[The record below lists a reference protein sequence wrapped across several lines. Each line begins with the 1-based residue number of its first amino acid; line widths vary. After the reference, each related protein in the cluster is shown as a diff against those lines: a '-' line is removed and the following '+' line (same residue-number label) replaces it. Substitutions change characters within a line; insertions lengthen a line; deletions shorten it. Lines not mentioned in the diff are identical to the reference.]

1 MTAPVPDDVD
11 QQTTEASSR
20 WQMRGLQ
27 GRVALLVVLG
37 FFGSM
42 VVPGWIAWHSL
53 AALTDRVVVE
63 READAIAAAKLV
75 ENVLQRDWRR
85 LQEVAA
91 APEAQSRQTDGAL
104 SPRDDALRSAYLKGE
119 LLDRAFITDASG
131 RVLAQDPPLRPGADP
146 VVPASRDAF
155 AAGRPS
161 VASVEQTPNGDRIYL
176 FVPIKDWRGTAVG
189 IAGGEIDPTSP
200 RMLALLREQP
210 VAPGGSIDL
219 VEASGRI
226 VASSNPE
233 RRSRH
238 DEHPRLIASLLQS
251 GASVNGMCT
260 SCHDRSKVDVEQVTA
275 MVPIRQMHW
284 VLSLREPEGAT
295 LADANRLRRS
305 LFFWVPLLVVLGLL
319 FADGV
324 AQSVLRPIGVLRR
337 AAERIAAG
345 DMDPAIPPLG
355 NDEVG
360 RLGRSLEHM
369 RSALKSSMEAIEQA
383 NATLEARVEERTRE
397 REVLYR
403 QLAERE
409 ESRGRLLRQVITAQ
423 EDERKR
429 LARDLHDETCQT
441 VSALAMRLETAVARL
456 PPGVDNAPL
465 VEARTLA
472 VRTLDELHRLIY
484 DLRPSV
490 LDDLGLWSAIAW
502 YAERQLTRNGVAVR
516 CEFNELEHRLPPLI
530 ETALFRVV
538 QEAISNIAKHA
549 RAEQVL
555 IQCGIAGDRLT
566 IEIEDDGEGF
576 DLAAVRRPTAEGHGW
591 GLLGISERVEA
602 LGGNIV
608 IDTAPGQGVR
618 LVVSVQVPAE
628 AARV

>member
-1 MTAPVPDDVD
+1 MA
-11 QQTTEASSR
+11 QAASSR

-37 FFGSM
+37 LFASM

-53 AALTDRVVVE
+53 AALTERIVIE
-63 READAIAAAKLV
+63 READAAVAARHV
-75 ENVLQRDWRR
+75 ENVLQREWRR

-91 APEAQSRQTDGAL
+91 APDAATRKVDAAL
-104 SPRDDALRSAYLKGE
+104 SPRDEALRSAYLKGE
-119 LLDRAFITDASG
+119 LIDRAFVTDADG
-131 RVLAQDPPLRPGADP
+131 RVQAQDPPLQPGAEAVIP
-146 VVPASRDAF
+146 FSRNALK
-155 AAGRPS
+155 AERPS
-161 VASVEQTPNGDRIYL
+161 ASAVSRTPNGDRIYL
-176 FVPIKDWRGTAVG
+176 FVPIKDWRGVPIG
-189 IAGGEIDPTSP
+189 VAGGEIDPASP
-200 RMLALLREQP
+200 RMIALLREQP
-210 VAPGGSIDL
+210 VAQGGSIDL
-219 VEASGRI
+219 VDAQGI
-226 VASSNPE
+226 VVASSE
-233 RRSRH
+233 VQRRGRR
-238 DEHPRLIASLLQS
+238 DEHPRLIASLIQS
-251 GASVNGMCT
+251 GTNVRGMCT
-260 SCHDRSKVDVEQVTA
+260 SCHDRSKVDDEQVTA
-275 MVPIRQMHW
+275 MVPVRQMHW
-284 VLSLREPEGAT
+284 ALSLREPETAT

-324 AQSVLRPIGVLRR
+324 SQSVLRPIGVLRR
-337 AAERIAAG
+337 AAERIASG
-345 DMDPAIPPLG
+345 EMDPAIPPLG
-355 NDEVG
+355 DDEVG

-369 RSALKSSMEAIEQA
+369 RSALKSSMDAIEQS
-383 NATLEARVEERTRE
+383 NATLEARVEDRTRE

-403 QLAERE
+403 QLAERDE
-409 ESRGRLLRQVITAQ
+409 ARGRLLRQVITAQ

-429 LARDLHDETCQT
+429 LARELHDETCQT

-456 PPGVDNAPL
+456 PAGVDSGPL
-465 VEARTLA
+465 VEARALA

-502 YAERQLTRNGVAVR
+502 YADRHLNTRGVAVR
-516 CEFNELEHRLPPLI
+516 CEFNDVERRLPPLM

-555 IQCGIAGDRLT
+555 IQCGIRGDVLT

-576 DLAAVRRPTAEGHGW
+576 DLAAIGRPTEDGHGW
-591 GLLGISERVEA
+591 GLLGINERVEA
-602 LGGNIV
+602 LGGKV
-608 IDTAPGQGVR
+608 LIDTAPGQGAR
-618 LVVSVQVPAE
+618 LVVSMQVPLE